1 MFLNGVDVSEVTDKI
16 MTRNVLVDLVRNQ
29 DLVARVIHEIPF
41 ISVDLFNTSGSSEI
55 NIAMEFE
62 RITNIPLV
70 RKKVLCCYQPG
81 SYVPG

>member
-16 MTRNVLVDLVRNQ
+16 MTILTNY
-29 DLVARVIHEIPF
+29 
-41 ISVDLFNTSGSSEI
+41 NTSGSSEI